1 MWNNITKGLDNQNFF
16 FYGPSSCIGFS
27 LGDDSCVRFLGDEW
41 IEDVVLK
48 DAFPRIFAL
57 SVNKLGKVKEFG
69 FQCNNVWH

>member
-1 MWNNITKGLDNQNFF
+1 MEKIIKVIGSQDFQFNGS
-16 FYGPSSCIGFS
+16 SSCIGFS

-69 FQCNNVWH
+69 FQSNNVWH